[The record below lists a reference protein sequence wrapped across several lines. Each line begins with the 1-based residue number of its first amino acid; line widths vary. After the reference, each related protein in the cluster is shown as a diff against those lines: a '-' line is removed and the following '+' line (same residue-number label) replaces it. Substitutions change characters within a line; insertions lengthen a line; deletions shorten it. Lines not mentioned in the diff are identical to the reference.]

1 MSSSTITATTEKK
14 TGGDAILD
22 VLSQYSIEYVF
33 TSPIAALA
41 PFWEAFAKRK
51 ASGDTTSNCPKYI
64 NCRHE
69 TLAVSLAIGYYKST
83 GKLPVV
89 CLPTGLGVLNGSMA
103 LRTARMEHIPM
114 LIISPDTLTFGEDPT
129 KDPGPEWP
137 TFLID
142 DAGPAKHADS
152 VTKWNIACRTSYD
165 LHPNLHR
172 AIYVSTQL
180 PKGPALVEIPFDI
193 IMDTDANTL
202 QNRMP
207 ALTSDSVVA
216 SPEHIQH
223 VAGIIASAS
232 NPIII
237 TEHFGSSSHAVAL
250 LDSLAKN
257 IAAPV
262 YEWWMPSYNNFDRS
276 SALHGKGF
284 VEEVLGEADVVIV
297 LCSNG
302 PWHGPNQKLKNGC
315 KVIVIDEAPLRPNSS
330 YWGYT
335 TTCCVSGDPTM
346 NVESI
351 LKCLFSSF
359 KLDEDTIAKR
369 FQGWEERNKLKQKAI
384 EDEMAAEATKVEEDG
399 KCVHASVVFQQLAQS
414 LPKGSIIVDEMVSQV
429 PSFTHYFFQQPEKE
443 FLHYRG
449 WQGGLGTGI
458 GVALGAKLA
467 HPDRTV
473 VCAIGDGA
481 FNYNPIPSCLGFSQQ
496 YNVPIIILVMN
507 NSGYMS
513 QNWNM
518 HKYFPEGSALA
529 NGYLPGSAID
539 PSPKYSLLPPVWGGY
554 GERVETNEEL
564 TNAFEVVVKKVED
577 QFVLLDVSCTP

>member
-1 MSSSTITATTEKK
+1 
-14 TGGDAILD
+14 
-22 VLSQYSIEYVF
+22 
-33 TSPIAALA
+33 
-41 PFWEAFAKRK
+41 
-51 ASGDTTSNCPKYI
+51 
-64 NCRHE
+64 
-69 TLAVSLAIGYYKST
+69 
-83 GKLPVV
+83 
-89 CLPTGLGVLNGSMA
+89 MA

-142 DAGPAKHADS
+142 DVGPAKHADS

-172 AIYVSTQL
+172 AIHVSTQL
-180 PKGPALVEIPFDI
+180 PKGPALVEIPFDV

-223 VAGIIASAS
+223 VTGIIASAS

-250 LDSLAKN
+250 LDSLAKK

-262 YEWWMPSYNNFDRS
+262 YEWWMPGYNNFDRS

-302 PWHGPNQKLKNGC
+302 PRHGPNQKLKDGC

-335 TTCCVSGDPTM
+335 TTCCVSGDPTR
-346 NVESI
+346 NVESV
-351 LKCLFSSF
+351 LECLCSSF
-359 KLDEDTIAKR
+359 TLDEDTDAKR
-369 FQGWEERNKLKQKAI
+369 FKGWEERNKLKQKAI
-384 EDEMAAEATKVEEDG
+384 EDEMAAEASKVEEDG
-399 KCVHASVVFQQLAQS
+399 KGVHAVSYFNSSLNLFQRVVSS
-414 LPKGSIIVDEMVSQV
+414 LTRWFHRYRPLHITSSNS
-429 PSFTHYFFQQPEKE
+429 PRRSFFTTVAGREDWVQ
-443 FLHYRG
+443 
-449 WQGGLGTGI
+449 
-458 GVALGAKLA
+458 ALGW
-467 HPDRTV
+467 HWV
-473 VCAIGDGA
+473 
-481 FNYNPIPSCLGFSQQ
+481 
-496 YNVPIIILVMN
+496 
-507 NSGYMS
+507 
-513 QNWNM
+513 QNL
-518 HKYFPEGSALA
+518 H
-529 NGYLPGSAID
+529 IQI
-539 PSPKYSLLPPVWGGY
+539 V
-554 GERVETNEEL
+554 
-564 TNAFEVVVKKVED
+564 
-577 QFVLLDVSCTP
+577 